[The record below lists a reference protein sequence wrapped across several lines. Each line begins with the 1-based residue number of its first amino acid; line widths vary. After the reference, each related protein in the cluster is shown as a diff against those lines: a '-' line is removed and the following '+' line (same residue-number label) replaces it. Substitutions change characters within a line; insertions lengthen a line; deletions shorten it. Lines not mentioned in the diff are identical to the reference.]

1 MEDAK
6 IVQLYLDRNEAAIT
20 ESKIKYDKYLM
31 KISYNILFNNE
42 DAEESVND
50 TYLSAWN
57 SIPPHKPEVLSTF
70 LGKIARGHAIDIY
83 RRHHAEK
90 RIPSEY
96 CSSLDELEECVP
108 GTSTVEDNL
117 EAKRLGEVINEFLK
131 TQKEDARN
139 LFIGRYFYSDSL
151 KEVAEYNGMT
161 EAKAKMIL
169 FRTRQKLKEYLEKE
183 GFNV

>member
-1 MEDAK
+1 MEDVK
-6 IVQLYLDRNEAAIT
+6 IVQLFFDRNEAAIS
-20 ESKIKYDKYLM
+20 ESKNKYDKYLT
-31 KISYNILFNNE
+31 KIANNILFNAE
-42 DAEESVND
+42 DAEECVND
-50 TYLSAWN
+50 TYLSAWK
-57 SIPPHKPEVLSTF
+57 SIPPNKPEVLSTF

-83 RRHHAEK
+83 RKKHADK
-90 RIPSEY
+90 RVPAEY

-131 TQKEDARN
+131 GQKEDARN

-183 GFNV
+183 GFTV